1 MPGMNIPLNM
11 NILFRADA
19 GEEIGSGHLMRCLGL
34 AQYLRDEGASCSLL
48 TTGKEEPAVARWR
61 GEEINV
67 QEHRTKCGSPEDAAA
82 TLAAAAAIG
91 AQWIV
96 ADGYDFDIAW
106 QRVAKEGG
114 AGLLC
119 FDDLGGAPF
128 AADMVVN
135 QNPGAQDLSY
145 DMEDDGRVLSGPDY
159 VVLRRELRHLK
170 RETSSGAPR
179 LLVTFGGYDLDNL
192 ALAAMGELAKLKEPF
207 TATVICSAGTNGLEE
222 AETFAVSH
230 PDHFRVTP
238 PTDMAPLMAAA
249 DLALCAAGT
258 TALELAS
265 LGIPMVL
272 VTVADNQEPGAA
284 ALDRTGCARLAG
296 AGASRLAAATE
307 IIDAFLRD
315 WTARAAMGKKG
326 KTMVDGRGVERIAE
340 AMQAQQRQK

>member
-128 AADMVVN
+128 AADVVVN

-145 DMEDDGRVLSGPDY
+145 DMEDGGRVLSGPDY
-159 VVLRRELRHLK
+159 VVLRRDIRCLK
-170 RETSSGAPR
+170 REAASSPPR
-179 LLVTFGGYDLDNL
+179 ILVTFGGYDGDNL
-192 ALAAMGELAKLKEPF
+192 ALAAMRELAGLEAPF
-207 TATVICSAGTNGLEE
+207 TATVICAVDAEGLAE
-222 AETFAVSH
+222 AQAFAASH
-230 PDHFRVTP
+230 SDRFHVTP
-238 PTDMAPLMAAA
+238 PTDIVPLMATT
-249 DLALCAAGT
+249 DLALCAGGT
-258 TALELAS
+258 TSLELAS
-265 LGIPMVL
+265 LGVPMVL

-284 ALDRTGCARLAG
+284 ALNRAGCARLAG
-296 AGASRLAAATE
+296 CGVSALPDAAKALG
-307 IIDAFLRD
+307 DLLRD
-315 WTARAAMGKKG
+315 VAVYKDMGRAGPAL
-326 KTMVDGRGVERIAE
+326 VDGCGAERVFKV
-340 AMQAQQRQK
+340 MT

>member
-145 DMEDDGRVLSGPDY
+145 DMEDGGRVLSGPDY
-159 VVLRRELRHLK
+159 VVLRRDIRCLK
-170 RETSSGAPR
+170 REAASSPPR
-179 LLVTFGGYDLDNL
+179 ILVTFGGYDGDNL
-192 ALAAMGELAKLKEPF
+192 ALAAMRELAGLEAPF
-207 TATVICSAGTNGLEE
+207 TATVICAVDAEGLAE
-222 AETFAVSH
+222 AQAFAASH
-230 PDHFRVTP
+230 PGRFHVTP
-238 PTDMAPLMAAA
+238 PTDISPLMAAA
-249 DLALCAAGT
+249 DLALCAGGT
-258 TALELAS
+258 TALEMAA
-265 LGIPMVL
+265 LGVPMVL

-284 ALDRTGCARLAG
+284 ALDGAGCARLAG
-296 AGASRLAAATE
+296 RGIGALGQATKVLS
-307 IIDAFLRD
+307 DLLRD
-315 WTARAAMGKKG
+315 PAAREDMSRAGTALI
-326 KTMVDGRGVERIAE
+326 DGCGVKRIFGALQE
-340 AMQAQQRQK
+340 T

>member
-128 AADMVVN
+128 AADVVVN

-145 DMEDDGRVLSGPDY
+145 DMEDGGRVLSGPDY

-192 ALAAMGELAKLKEPF
+192 ALAAMRELAGLEAPF
-207 TATVICSAGTNGLEE
+207 TATVICAVDAEGLAE
-222 AETFAVSH
+222 AQAFAASH
-230 PDHFRVTP
+230 SDRFHVTP
-238 PTDMAPLMAAA
+238 PTDIVPLMATT

-315 WTARAAMGKKG
+315 WTAREAMGKKG